1 MCICGLHNIRDRMR
15 VYVCPS
21 EDAYACIDWSPRPVK
36 RLKRADGTWL
46 KEGPPPD
53 DTEGKREHYERF
65 CSLVWVARLQHNML
79 HDQRDSWL
87 KDKALKDMNSS
98 TAEHQLPGAPHE
110 VDVIVDAFDVML
122 STTELTEE
130 DVTYHMRVWQR
141 EWEGTQRERARTLYD
156 REVSGLNAH
165 KANARARSRFDAMLN
180 NDYGS
185 RKNCIHFMV
194 HGAYLLDERKLPPPR
209 PSTEYAADASAFVE
223 HTDCHGRATASSG
236 SRECLSSRGR
246 YLNPNTTRE
255 KRVDYR
261 RQFGMDVTRSR
272 IGLQVNRTRTIMR
285 FVSERANG
293 SSCRAAPPTDV
304 PLGPSAPA
312 RNVRHHVNKFADNAQ
327 TLESTR
333 AVVETDVYPSVATAW
348 VDYTWTNQPRSRKRK
363 SQSQWWCNSW

>member
-1 MCICGLHNIRDRMR
+1 MG
-15 VYVCPS
+15 PA
-21 EDAYACIDWSPRPVK
+21 EDALARMGWSPRPVK

-79 HDQRDSWL
+79 HDRRGSCL
-87 KDKALKDMNSS
+87 EDKALKDMNSS
-98 TAEHQLPGAPHE
+98 VAEHQLPGAPHE

-122 STTELTEE
+122 STTKLTEQ
-130 DVTYHMRVWQR
+130 DVTDHLAVWKR

-156 REVSGLNAH
+156 REVNRYNAS
-165 KANARARSRFDAMLN
+165 KAYTRARSRFDAMLN

-185 RKNCIHFMV
+185 RRNFVHFMV
-194 HGAYLLDERKLPPPR
+194 HGTYLLDERKLPPPR
-209 PSTEYAADASAFVE
+209 PSTEYAADASAFAE

-293 SSCRAAPPTDV
+293 SRCRAAPPTDV
-304 PLGPSAPA
+304 PLVLTA
-312 RNVRHHVNKFADNAQ
+312 RRRLRVLGMLWRQ
-327 TLESTR
+327 MCIL
-333 AVVETDVYPSVATAW
+333 
-348 VDYTWTNQPRSRKRK
+348 RSPLRG
-363 SQSQWWCNSW
+363 